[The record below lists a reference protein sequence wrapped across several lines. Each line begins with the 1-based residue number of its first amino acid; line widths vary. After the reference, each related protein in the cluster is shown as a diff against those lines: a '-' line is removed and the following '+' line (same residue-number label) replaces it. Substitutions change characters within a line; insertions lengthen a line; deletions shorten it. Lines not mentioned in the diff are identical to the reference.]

1 MLTYYGTQIS
11 PNQIKT
17 VEGFLICE
25 NVPIARTGEMTYTA
39 RDLMLDGDPDRP
51 IIVNRYEAD
60 VFDPAAVASFEGKL
74 VTDGHPP
81 ENLAPETAAPYARGH
96 VQNVRRV
103 GEQLVADLH
112 IFDAGLI
119 SDIQNGVKR
128 EVSCGYTCCYAPD
141 GDRFKQTQ
149 IRGNHVAVVPAG
161 RAGHEIAIQDE
172 KSNNRKGVNK
182 MGKFAKELLKVFGTA
197 AKDASPEELDSMAE
211 ATVTALDAEPAKM
224 EAEDVMV
231 ERAPKGDDL
240 GSKLDRIISMLEELG
255 KKNDREEKKL
265 ADEGDLDKE
274 IARLEGGETLEEKE
288 RAVMIPAEEMED
300 VCKGMK
306 TGDALSAAFLRR
318 IRPAVAAIES
328 PVERAR
334 VVDALLS
341 SVRGNDMAQGLFS
354 ATQDAARA
362 AGVKKQG
369 YEALCEAQKAEYDRW
384 NPHKKND

>member
-1 MLTYYGTQIS
+1 MLTYYGTKIS

-25 NVPIARTGEMTYTA
+25 NVPIARTGEMVYTA
-39 RDLMLDGDPDRP
+39 RELSLDGDPGRP
-51 IIVNRYEAD
+51 VKVNRHEAD
-60 VFDPAAVASFEGKL
+60 VFDPAAIASFEGKI

-81 ENLAPETAAPYARGH
+81 ENLEPETAAAYARGH

-103 GEQLVADLH
+103 GEQLVGDLH

-128 EVSCGYTCCYAPD
+128 EVSCGYTCCYAPE
-141 GDRFKQTQ
+141 GSGFKQTQ
-149 IRGNHVAVVPAG
+149 IRGNHVAVVPVG

-172 KSNNRKGVNK
+172 KSEERKGVSK
-182 MGKFAKELLKVFGTA
+182 MGKFSKELLKVFGAA

-211 ATVTALDAEPAKM
+211 ATVTALDAEPPKM

-274 IARLEGGETLEEKE
+274 IARLEGGETPEEEEK
-288 RAVMIPAEEMED
+288 AVMIPAEEMED
-300 VCKGMK
+300 ARG
-306 TGDALSAAFLRR
+306 GDKQAAALLRR
-318 IRPAVAAIES
+318 VRPAVAAIQD
-328 PVERAR
+328 PKERAR
-334 VVDALLS
+334 VVDALI
-341 SVRGNDMAQGLFS
+341 GNVGAGPMDKILA

-362 AGVKKQG
+362 AAKKSPG
-369 YEALCEAQKAEYDRW
+369 FEAVCAAQKAEYDAR
-384 NPHKKND
+384 NPHKKN

>member
-1 MLTYYGTQIS
+1 
-11 PNQIKT
+11 
-17 VEGFLICE
+17 
-25 NVPIARTGEMTYTA
+25 
-39 RDLMLDGDPDRP
+39 
-51 IIVNRYEAD
+51 
-60 VFDPAAVASFEGKL
+60 
-74 VTDGHPP
+74 
-81 ENLAPETAAPYARGH
+81 
-96 VQNVRRV
+96 
-103 GEQLVADLH
+103 
-112 IFDAGLI
+112 
-119 SDIQNGVKR
+119 
-128 EVSCGYTCCYAPD
+128 
-141 GDRFKQTQ
+141 
-149 IRGNHVAVVPAG
+149 
-161 RAGHEIAIQDE
+161 
-172 KSNNRKGVNK
+172 
-182 MGKFAKELLKVFGTA
+182 MGKFSKELLKVFGAA

-211 ATVTALDAEPAKM
+211 ATVTALDAEPPKM

-240 GSKLDRIISMLEELG
+240 GSKLDRIIAMLEELD

-265 ADEGDLDKE
+265 ADEGDLDQE

-288 RAVMIPAEEMED
+288 RAVMTPAEEMED
-300 VCKGMK
+300 ACKGMK

-362 AGVKKQG
+362 AGAKKQG

>member
-51 IIVNRYEAD
+51 ITVNRYEAD

-141 GDRFKQTQ
+141 GARFKQTQ
-149 IRGNHVAVVPAG
+149 IRGNHVAVVPVG
-161 RAGHEIAIQDE
+161 RAGHEIAIKDE
-172 KSNNRKGVNK
+172 KSGERKGVNR
-182 MGKFAKELLKVFGTA
+182 MGKFSKELLKVFGAA

-211 ATVTALDAEPAKM
+211 ATVTALDAEPPKM

-240 GSKLDRIISMLEELG
+240 GSKLDRIIAMLEELD

-265 ADEGDLDKE
+265 ADEGDLDQE

-300 VCKGMK
+300 SCKGMK

-341 SVRGNDMAQGLFS
+341 SVRGNDMVQGLFS

-362 AGVKKQG
+362 AGTKKQG

-384 NPHKKND
+384 NPHKKID